1 MKKIMKPTFTTLA
14 AFVMLLAGSTAFAQQ
29 SDYQIQQD
37 FRAEYNE
44 IVQSI
49 ENVSSSEDVSG
60 ISDSIDELEN
70 NYSDHRELLNAALY
84 PVTFNEQITNVRD
97 LLESSGNSIDVVEG
111 LNLRIEQLQAE
122 MGDLR
127 NQVTQMDEEDAA
139 LRQRIERSAA
149 NERRLSGLVTQYR
162 QNIEARDAFVTDF
175 LEDLLNRYDAID
187 AESQSEI
194 AQASENMEVNP
205 LTIVQAILSEYINQ
219 AEMDSNLEIPDFV
232 RMRAQYVYFTEVWED
247 ISEPMT
253 TTYAPETPV
262 EAQQEVT
269 DLLSAWESSIND
281 KLWNALGTVFSENG
295 IELESFSNSDEFSIA
310 LNEYVDS
317 AIETAVAKNEQ
328 ANFESYQNFSEF
340 WNSRIKGDWGE
351 LLVSGNVITQT
362 QIAEI
367 DIKLGEWA
375 TNAEPQSNLMFI
387 LFLISLAVI
396 LGLIVLLVTK
406 K

>member
-84 PVTFNEQITNVRD
+84 PVTFNEQLTNLRD

-127 NQVTQMDEEDAA
+127 NQVTQMDEEAAA

-175 LEDLLNRYDAID
+175 LEDLLNRYDGID

-232 RMRAQYVYFTEVWED
+232 RMRAQYAYFTEVWED

-317 AIETAVAKNEQ
+317 GIETAVAKNEQ

-367 DIKLGEWA
+367 DIKLGDWA

>member
-1 MKKIMKPTFTTLA
+1 MKPTYTTLA

-37 FRAEYNE
+37 FRVEYNE

-60 ISDSIDELEN
+60 ISDSIDELEA

-84 PVTFNEQITNVRD
+84 PVTFNEQMTHLRD

-127 NQVTQMDEEDAA
+127 NQVTQMDEEASA

-149 NERRLSGLVTQYR
+149 NERRLSALVTQYR

-175 LEDLLNRYDAID
+175 LEDLLNRYGAID

-205 LTIVQAILSEYINQ
+205 LTIIQAILSEYINQ

-232 RMRAQYVYFTEVWED
+232 RMKAQYAYFSEAWED
-247 ISEPMT
+247 ISEPMI

-281 KLWNALGTVFSENG
+281 KLWDALGSVFSENG

-317 AIETAVAKNEQ
+317 AIETALAENEQ

-351 LLVSGNVITQT
+351 LLVSGNVISQT

-367 DIKLGEWA
+367 DIKLSDWA

>member
-1 MKKIMKPTFTTLA
+1 MKPTFTTLA

-84 PVTFNEQITNVRD
+84 PVTFNEQLTNLRD

-127 NQVTQMDEEDAA
+127 NQVTQMDEEAAA

-175 LEDLLNRYDAID
+175 LEDLLNRYDGID

-232 RMRAQYVYFTEVWED
+232 RMRAQYAYFTEVWED

-317 AIETAVAKNEQ
+317 GIETAVAKNEQ

-367 DIKLGEWA
+367 DIKLGDWA

>member
-1 MKKIMKPTFTTLA
+1 MKKVMKPTISTLA
-14 AFVMLLAGSTAFAQQ
+14 ALIMILAGTTAFAQQ
-29 SDYQIQQD
+29 SDYRIQQD
-37 FRAEYNE
+37 FRAEYNDIAE
-44 IVQSI
+44 TIDSA
-49 ENVSSSEDVSG
+49 VSSDDVS
-60 ISDSIDELEN
+60 SITEEIDQLEAD
-70 NYSDHRELLNAALY
+70 YSGYSELLNAALY
-84 PVTFNEQITNVRD
+84 PETFQERISD
-97 LLESSGNSIDVVEG
+97 LRERLEGTQSNIVVVEE
-111 LNLRIEQLQAE
+111 LNERIGRLQAE
-122 MGDLR
+122 MEDLR
-127 NQVTQMDEEDAA
+127 NQVTQMDEQASA
-139 LRQRIERSAA
+139 LRQRIDRSAA
-149 NERRLSGLVTQYR
+149 NERRLSALVTQYR

-175 LEDLLNRYDAID
+175 LEDLLNRYGAID

-205 LTIVQAILSEYINQ
+205 LTIIQAILSEYINQ

-232 RMRAQYVYFTEVWED
+232 RMKAQYAYFSEAWED
-247 ISEPMT
+247 ISEPMI

-281 KLWNALGTVFSENG
+281 KLWDALGSVFSENG

-317 AIETAVAKNEQ
+317 AIETALAENEQ

-351 LLVSGNVITQT
+351 LLVSGNVISQT

-367 DIKLGEWA
+367 DIKLSDWA

>member
-1 MKKIMKPTFTTLA
+1 MKPTFTILSA
-14 AFVMLLAGSTAFAQQ
+14 IVMLLAGSIAHAQQ

-49 ENVSSSEDVSG
+49 ENISSSEDVSG
-60 ISDSIDELEN
+60 ISESIDELEN
-70 NYSDHRELLNAALY
+70 NYSEHRDLLNAALY
-84 PVTFNEQITNVRD
+84 PVTFNEQISNLRD
-97 LLESSGNSIDVVEG
+97 LLASSENSIDVVEG
-111 LNLRIEQLQAE
+111 LNQRIEMLQAE

-127 NQVTQMDEEDAA
+127 NQVTQMNEDASA

-149 NERRLSGLVTQYR
+149 NERRLSALVTQYR
-162 QNIEARDAFVTDF
+162 QNIETRNAFVTDF

-194 AQASENMEVNP
+194 AQARENMEVNP
-205 LTIVQAILSEYINQ
+205 LSIVQAILSEYINQ
-219 AEMDSNLEIPDFV
+219 AEMDSNLEAPDFV
-232 RMRAQYVYFTEVWED
+232 RMRAQHAYFTEVWDD
-247 ISEPMT
+247 ISESMT

-269 DLLSAWESSIND
+269 DLLSAWEASIND
-281 KLWNALGTVFSENG
+281 KLWDALSAVFSENG
-295 IELESFSNSDEFSIA
+295 IELESFSNSDEFSVA
-310 LNEYVDS
+310 LNEYVDG
-317 AIETAVAKNEQ
+317 AIETAIAENDQ
-328 ANFESYQNFSEF
+328 ANYESYQNFSEF

-351 LLVSGNVITQT
+351 LLVNGNVISQT
-362 QIAEI
+362 EIAEI
-367 DIKLGEWA
+367 DIKLGDWA

>member
-1 MKKIMKPTFTTLA
+1 MKPTFTTLA

>member
-1 MKKIMKPTFTTLA
+1 MKPTFTTLA

-70 NYSDHRELLNAALY
+70 NYSDHSELLNAALY
-84 PVTFNEQITNVRD
+84 PVTFNEQLTNLRD

-122 MGDLR
+122 MGDLT
-127 NQVTQMDEEDAA
+127 NQVTQMDEETTA

-194 AQASENMEVNP
+194 AQASENMDVNP

-232 RMRAQYVYFTEVWED
+232 RMRAQYAYFTEVWED

-281 KLWNALGTVFSENG
+281 KLWNALDTVFSENG

-367 DIKLGEWA
+367 DIKLGDWA

>member
-1 MKKIMKPTFTTLA
+1 MKPTFTTLA
-14 AFVMLLAGSTAFAQQ
+14 AFVMLLAGSNAFAQQ

-60 ISDSIDELEN
+60 ISEAIDELEN
-70 NYSDHRELLNAALY
+70 NYSEHRELLNAALY
-84 PVTFNEQITNVRD
+84 PVTFNEQITNLRD
-97 LLESSGNSIDVVEG
+97 LLASSGNSIDVVEG
-111 LNLRIEQLQAE
+111 LNQRIEMLQAE

-127 NQVTQMDEEDAA
+127 NQVTQMDEETAA

-149 NERRLSGLVTQYR
+149 NERRLSALVTQYR
-162 QNIEARDAFVTDF
+162 QNIEARDAFVTEF
-175 LEDLLNRYDAID
+175 LEDMLNRYDAID

-205 LTIVQAILSEYINQ
+205 LSIVQAILSEYINQ
-219 AEMDSNLEIPDFV
+219 AEMDSNLETPDFV
-232 RMRAQYVYFTEVWED
+232 RMRAQHAYFAEVWED

-269 DLLSAWESSIND
+269 DLLSAWESSINN
-281 KLWNALGTVFSENG
+281 KLWDALSNVFSESG
-295 IELESFSNSDEFSIA
+295 IELEPFSNSDEFSIA

-317 AIETAVAKNEQ
+317 AIETAVAENEQ

-340 WNSRIKGDWGE
+340 WNSRIKGDWAE
-351 LLVSGNVITQT
+351 LLVNGDVISQT

-367 DIKLGEWA
+367 DIKLGDWA
-375 TNAEPQSNLMFI
+375 ANAEPESNLMFI

>member
-1 MKKIMKPTFTTLA
+1 MKPTFTTLA

-84 PVTFNEQITNVRD
+84 PVTFNEQLTNLRD

-127 NQVTQMDEEDAA
+127 NQVIQMDEEAAA

-175 LEDLLNRYDAID
+175 LEDLLNRYDGID

-232 RMRAQYVYFTEVWED
+232 RMRAQYAYFTEVWED
-247 ISEPMT
+247 ISEPMI

-295 IELESFSNSDEFSIA
+295 IELESFSNSDEFSVA

-317 AIETAVAKNEQ
+317 GIETAVAKNEQ

-367 DIKLGEWA
+367 DIKLGDWA